1 MLKLR
6 FLQLVILILLNGF
19 PIFAEEDRSFEIV
32 TSFTILENL
41 VSELGGSRVNVTN
54 LVPRNSDAHIYST
67 KPSDSIA
74 ISNAD
79 LVIFN
84 GLGFEGWI
92 FRLIKDSGK
101 ENNYLIASDGINL
114 LNQSNEIDPHAWQS
128 FKNIRI
134 YIDNISGELINLM
147 PEHEKYFV
155 LRRDDYLKK
164 LSELEINLN
173 DQLRHIPIH
182 KRIVITGHDAFGYL
196 GREFNIQFLA
206 PLGLSLDAEASAE
219 DVADII
225 NQIKE
230 KKVTALFLEN
240 INNPK
245 LLKAISLES
254 GIPIGGVLYSDSL
267 SNIDGP
273 AGTYLEM
280 MGHNVKSLIE
290 AFNSQKN
297 YK

>member
-6 FLQLVILILLNGF
+6 SLQLVILILLNGF

-32 TSFTILENL
+32 TSFSILENL
-41 VSELGGSRVNVTN
+41 VSELGGSRVSVTN
-54 LVPRNSDAHIYST
+54 LVPRNSDAHIYSP

-92 FRLIKDSGK
+92 FRLIKDLDK
-101 ENNYLIASDGINL
+101 EKNYLISSDGINS
-114 LNQSNEIDPHAWQS
+114 LNRFNQIDPHAWQS

-254 GIPIGGVLYSDSL
+254 GIPIDGVLYSDSL
-267 SNIDGP
+267 SKIDGP

-280 MGHNVKSLIE
+280 MRHNVKSLIE
-290 AFNSQKN
+290 AFNSQK
-297 YK
+297 KF

>member
-1 MLKLR
+1 M
-6 FLQLVILILLNGF
+6 
-19 PIFAEEDRSFEIV
+19 
-32 TSFTILENL
+32 
-41 VSELGGSRVNVTN
+41 
-54 LVPRNSDAHIYST
+54 VPRNSDAHIYSP

-92 FRLIKDSGK
+92 LRLIKDSGK
-101 ENNYLIASDGINL
+101 KKNYLISSDGINL

-134 YIDNISGELINLM
+134 YIDNISRELINLM

-155 LRRDDYLKK
+155 LRKNDYLKK
-164 LSELEINLN
+164 LSKLEINLN
-173 DQLRHIPIH
+173 DQLSHIPIH
-182 KRIVITGHDAFGYL
+182 KRIVITSHDAFGYL

-225 NQIKE
+225 NQVKE
-230 KKVTALFLEN
+230 KEVTALFLEN
-240 INNPK
+240 IDNPK
-245 LLKAISLES
+245 LLKMISLES
-254 GIPIGGVLYSDSL
+254 GIPIGGKLYSDAL
-267 SNIDGP
+267 SEIDGP
-273 AGTYLEM
+273 AGTYLDM
-280 MGHNVKSLIE
+280 MRHNVKSLIK
-290 AFNSQKN
+290 AFN
-297 YK
+297 Y

>member
-6 FLQLVILILLNGF
+6 SLQLVILILLNGF

-41 VSELGGSRVNVTN
+41 VSELGGSRVSVTN
-54 LVPRNSDAHIYST
+54 LVPRNSDAHIYSP

-92 FRLIKDSGK
+92 LRLIKDSGK
-101 ENNYLIASDGINL
+101 KKNYLISSDGINL

-134 YIDNISGELINLM
+134 YIDNISRELINLM

-155 LRRDDYLKK
+155 LRRNDYLKK
-164 LSELEINLN
+164 LSKLEINLN
-173 DQLRHIPIH
+173 DQLSHIPIH
-182 KRIVITGHDAFGYL
+182 KRIVITSHDAFGYL

-206 PLGLSLDAEASAE
+206 PLGLSIDAEASAE
-219 DVADII
+219 DAADII
-225 NQIKE
+225 NQVKE
-230 KKVTALFLEN
+230 KEVTALFLEN
-240 INNPK
+240 IDNPK
-245 LLKAISLES
+245 LLKMISLES
-254 GIPIGGVLYSDSL
+254 GIPISGKLYSDAL
-267 SNIDGP
+267 SEIDGP
-273 AGTYLEM
+273 AGTYLDM
-280 MGHNVKSLIE
+280 MRHNLKSLIK
-290 AFNSQKN
+290 AFN
-297 YK
+297 Y

>member
-1 MLKLR
+1 M
-6 FLQLVILILLNGF
+6 
-19 PIFAEEDRSFEIV
+19 
-32 TSFTILENL
+32 
-41 VSELGGSRVNVTN
+41 GGSRVSVTN
-54 LVPRNSDAHIYST
+54 LVPRNSDAHIYSP

-267 SNIDGP
+267 SKIDGP

-280 MGHNVKSLIE
+280 MRHNVQSLIE
-290 AFNSQKN
+290 AFNSQK
-297 YK
+297 KF

>member
-6 FLQLVILILLNGF
+6 SLQLVILILLNGF

-41 VSELGGSRVNVTN
+41 VSELGGSRVSVTN
-54 LVPRNSDAHIYST
+54 LVPRNSDAHIYSP

-134 YIDNISGELINLM
+134 YIDNISKELINLM
-147 PEHEKYFV
+147 PEHEKYLV

-182 KRIVITGHDAFGYL
+182 KRIVITSHDAFGYL
-196 GREFNIQFLA
+196 GRELNIQFLA

-219 DVADII
+219 DMADII

-267 SNIDGP
+267 SKIDGP

-280 MGHNVKSLIE
+280 MRHNIKSLIE
-290 AFNSQKN
+290 AFNSEK
-297 YK
+297 KF

>member
-41 VSELGGSRVNVTN
+41 VSELGGSRVSVTN
-54 LVPRNSDAHIYST
+54 LVPRNSDAHIYSP

-134 YIDNISGELINLM
+134 YIDNISKELINLM
-147 PEHEKYFV
+147 PEHEKYLV

-182 KRIVITGHDAFGYL
+182 KRIVITSHDAFGYL
-196 GREFNIQFLA
+196 GRELNIQFLA

-267 SNIDGP
+267 SKIDGP

-280 MGHNVKSLIE
+280 MRHNIKSLIE
-290 AFNSQKN
+290 AFNSQK
-297 YK
+297 KF

>member
-19 PIFAEEDRSFEIV
+19 PIFAEEDSSFEIV

-41 VSELGGSRVNVTN
+41 VSELGGSRVSVTN
-54 LVPRNSDAHIYST
+54 LVPRNSDAHIYSP

-147 PEHEKYFV
+147 PEHEKYFA
-155 LRRDDYLKK
+155 LRRNNYLKK
-164 LSELEINLN
+164 LFELEMNLSN
-173 DQLRHIPIH
+173 QLSNIPIK
-182 KRIVITGHDAFGYL
+182 KRIVITSHDAFGYL
-196 GREFNIQFLA
+196 GREFNIEFLA

-267 SNIDGP
+267 SKIDGP

-280 MGHNVKSLIE
+280 MRHNVKSLIE
-290 AFNSQKN
+290 AFNSQK
-297 YK
+297 KF

>member
-19 PIFAEEDRSFEIV
+19 PIFAEEDGSLEIV

-41 VSELGGSRVNVTN
+41 VSELGGSRVSVTN
-54 LVPRNSDAHIYST
+54 LVPRNSDAHIYSP

-114 LNQSNEIDPHAWQS
+114 LYQSNEIDPHAWQS

-267 SNIDGP
+267 SKIDGP

-280 MGHNVKSLIE
+280 MRHNVKSLIE
-290 AFNSQKN
+290 AFNSQKEF
-297 YK
+297 

>member
-19 PIFAEEDRSFEIV
+19 PIFAEEDGSLEIV

-41 VSELGGSRVNVTN
+41 VSELGGSRVSVTN
-54 LVPRNSDAHIYST
+54 LVPRNSDAHIYSP

-114 LNQSNEIDPHAWQS
+114 LYQSNEIDPHAWQS

-173 DQLRHIPIH
+173 DQLSHIPIH
-182 KRIVITGHDAFGYL
+182 KRIVITSHDAFGYL

-230 KKVTALFLEN
+230 KEVTALFLEN

-254 GIPIGGVLYSDSL
+254 GVPIGGKLYSDAL
-267 SNIDGP
+267 SEKSGP
-273 AGTYLEM
+273 AGTYVDM
-280 MGHNVKSLIE
+280 MRHNIVTIISALNK
-290 AFNSQKN
+290 
-297 YK
+297 Y

>member
-6 FLQLVILILLNGF
+6 LLQLVILLLLNGF
-19 PIFAEEDRSFEIV
+19 PILAKDQQFKIV
-32 TSFTILENL
+32 TSFTILEDL
-41 VSELGGSRVNVTN
+41 VLELGGSRVSVTN
-54 LVPRNSDAHIYST
+54 LVPRNSDAHIYSP

-92 FRLIKDSGK
+92 YRLIKDSGK
-101 ENNYLIASDGINL
+101 EKNYLISSDGINL

-134 YIDNISGELINLM
+134 YIDNISRGLINLM
-147 PEHEKYFV
+147 PKHEKYFV
-155 LRRDDYLKK
+155 LRKNDYLKK

-173 DQLRHIPIH
+173 DQLSHIPIH
-182 KRIVITGHDAFGYL
+182 KRIVITSHDAFGYL

-219 DVADII
+219 DAADII

-230 KKVTALFLEN
+230 KEVTALFLEN
-240 INNPK
+240 IDNPK
-245 LLKAISLES
+245 LLKMISLES
-254 GIPIGGVLYSDSL
+254 GIPISGKLYSDAL
-267 SNIDGP
+267 SEIDGP
-273 AGTYLEM
+273 AGTYLDM
-280 MGHNVKSLIE
+280 MRHNLKSLIK
-290 AFNSQKN
+290 AFN
-297 YK
+297 Y

>member
-19 PIFAEEDRSFEIV
+19 PIFAEEDGSLEIV

-41 VSELGGSRVNVTN
+41 VSELGGSRVSVTN
-54 LVPRNSDAHIYST
+54 LVPRNSDAHIYSP

-114 LNQSNEIDPHAWQS
+114 LYQSNEIDPHAWQS

-173 DQLRHIPIH
+173 DQFSHIPIH
-182 KRIVITGHDAFGYL
+182 KRIVITSHDAFGYL

-230 KKVTALFLEN
+230 KEVTALFLEN
-240 INNPK
+240 VNNAK

-254 GIPIGGVLYSDSL
+254 GVPIGGKLYSDAL
-267 SNIDGP
+267 SETSGP
-273 AGTYLEM
+273 AGTYLDM
-280 MGHNVKSLIE
+280 MRHNIETLISD
-290 AFNSQKN
+290 FK
-297 YK
+297 

>member
-1 MLKLR
+1 M
-6 FLQLVILILLNGF
+6 VILILLNGF

-41 VSELGGSRVNVTN
+41 VSELGGSRVSVTN
-54 LVPRNSDAHIYST
+54 LVPRNSDAHIYSP

-134 YIDNISGELINLM
+134 YIDNISKELINLM
-147 PEHEKYFV
+147 PEHEKYLV

-267 SNIDGP
+267 SKIDGP

-280 MGHNVKSLIE
+280 MRHNVQSLIE
-290 AFNSQKN
+290 AFNSQK
-297 YK
+297 KF

>member
-6 FLQLVILILLNGF
+6 SLQLVILILLNGF
-19 PIFAEEDRSFEIV
+19 PIFAEEDGSLEIV

-41 VSELGGSRVNVTN
+41 VSELGGSRVSVTN
-54 LVPRNSDAHIYST
+54 LVPRNSDAHIYSP

-114 LNQSNEIDPHAWQS
+114 LYQSNEIDPHAWQS

-173 DQLRHIPIH
+173 DQLSHIPIH
-182 KRIVITGHDAFGYL
+182 KRIVITSHDAFGYL
-196 GREFNIQFLA
+196 GRELNIQFLA

-230 KKVTALFLEN
+230 KEVTALFLEN
-240 INNPK
+240 VNNAK

-254 GIPIGGVLYSDSL
+254 GVPIGGKLYSDAL
-267 SNIDGP
+267 SETSGP
-273 AGTYLEM
+273 AGTYLDM
-280 MGHNVKSLIE
+280 MRHNIETLISD
-290 AFNSQKN
+290 FK
-297 YK
+297 

>member
-19 PIFAEEDRSFEIV
+19 PIFAEEDGSLEIV

-41 VSELGGSRVNVTN
+41 VSELGGSRVSVTN
-54 LVPRNSDAHIYST
+54 LVPRNSDAHIYSP

-114 LNQSNEIDPHAWQS
+114 LYQSNEIDPHAWQS

-173 DQLRHIPIH
+173 DQLSHIPIH
-182 KRIVITGHDAFGYL
+182 KRIVITSHDAFGYL

-267 SNIDGP
+267 SKIDGP

-280 MGHNVKSLIE
+280 MRHNVKSLIE
-290 AFNSQKN
+290 AFNSQKEF
-297 YK
+297 

>member
-6 FLQLVILILLNGF
+6 FLQLVILFLLNGL
-19 PIFAEEDRSFEIV
+19 PIFAKDEPLKIV
-32 TSFTILENL
+32 TSFTILEDL
-41 VSELGGSRVNVTN
+41 VLELGGSRVSVTN
-54 LVPRNSDAHIYST
+54 LVPRNSDAHIYSP

-92 FRLIKDSGK
+92 LRLIKDSGK
-101 ENNYLIASDGINL
+101 KKNYLISSDGINL

-134 YIDNISGELINLM
+134 YIDNISRELINLM

-155 LRRDDYLKK
+155 LRRNDYLKK
-164 LSELEINLN
+164 LSKLEINLN
-173 DQLRHIPIH
+173 DQLSHIPIH
-182 KRIVITGHDAFGYL
+182 KRIVITSHDAFGYL

-267 SNIDGP
+267 SKIDGP

-280 MGHNVKSLIE
+280 MRHNVQSLIE
-290 AFNSQKN
+290 AFNSQK
-297 YK
+297 KF

>member
-6 FLQLVILILLNGF
+6 SLQLVILILLNGF

-41 VSELGGSRVNVTN
+41 VSELGGSRVSVTN
-54 LVPRNSDAHIYST
+54 LVPRNSDAHIYSP

-134 YIDNISGELINLM
+134 YIDNISKELINLM
-147 PEHEKYFV
+147 PEHEKYLV

-173 DQLRHIPIH
+173 DQLSHIPIH
-182 KRIVITGHDAFGYL
+182 KRIVITSHDAFGYL

-230 KKVTALFLEN
+230 KEVTALFLEN
-240 INNPK
+240 VNNAK

-254 GIPIGGVLYSDSL
+254 GVPIGGKLYSDAL
-267 SNIDGP
+267 SETSGP
-273 AGTYLEM
+273 AGTYLDM
-280 MGHNVKSLIE
+280 MRHNIETLISD
-290 AFNSQKN
+290 FK
-297 YK
+297 

>member
-6 FLQLVILILLNGF
+6 SLQLVILILLNGF

-41 VSELGGSRVNVTN
+41 VSELGGSRVSVTN
-54 LVPRNSDAHIYST
+54 LVPRNSDAHIYSP

-134 YIDNISGELINLM
+134 YIDNISGELINFM
-147 PEHEKYFV
+147 PEHEKYFA
-155 LRRDDYLKK
+155 LRRNNYLKK
-164 LSELEINLN
+164 LFELEMSLSN
-173 DQLRHIPIH
+173 QLSNIPIK
-182 KRIVITGHDAFGYL
+182 KRIVITSHDAFGYL
-196 GREFNIQFLA
+196 GREFNIEFLA

-219 DVADII
+219 DVAKII
-225 NQIKE
+225 NLIKE
-230 KKVTALFLEN
+230 KKVTALFMEN

-245 LLKAISLES
+245 LLKAISKES
-254 GIPIGGVLYSDSL
+254 GVPVGGKLYSDAL
-267 SNIDGP
+267 SEIGGP
-273 AGTYLEM
+273 AGTYIDM
-280 MGHNVKSLIE
+280 MRHNVKSLIE
-290 AFNSQKN
+290 AFNS
-297 YK
+297 

>member
-19 PIFAEEDRSFEIV
+19 PIFAEEDSSFEIV

-41 VSELGGSRVNVTN
+41 VSELGGSRVSVTN
-54 LVPRNSDAHIYST
+54 LVPRNSDAHIYSP

-173 DQLRHIPIH
+173 NQLRHIPIN

-267 SNIDGP
+267 SKIDGP

-280 MGHNVKSLIE
+280 MRHNVKSLIE
-290 AFNSQKN
+290 AFNSQK
-297 YK
+297 KF

>member
-19 PIFAEEDRSFEIV
+19 PIFAEEDGSLEIV
-32 TSFTILENL
+32 TSFTIFENL
-41 VSELGGSRVNVTN
+41 VSELGGSRVSVTN
-54 LVPRNSDAHIYST
+54 LVPRNSDAHIYSP

-114 LNQSNEIDPHAWQS
+114 LYQSNEIDPHAWQS

-173 DQLRHIPIH
+173 DQLSHIPIH
-182 KRIVITGHDAFGYL
+182 KRIVITSHDAFGYL

-230 KKVTALFLEN
+230 KEVTALFLEN

-254 GIPIGGVLYSDSL
+254 GVPIGGKLYSDAL
-267 SNIDGP
+267 SETSGP
-273 AGTYLEM
+273 AGTYLDM
-280 MGHNVKSLIE
+280 MRHNIETLISD
-290 AFNSQKN
+290 FK
-297 YK
+297 